1 MWLISMPTPNVTV
14 VPVEVKIENK
24 ATNNSQWTDT
34 YSITKFRPYI
44 NILDSIWVVCI
55 LKL

>member
-1 MWLISMPTPNVTV
+1 MWSIAMPAPNVTV

-44 NILDSIWVVCI
+44 NILDNIWVVCI